1 MKTKSLFMEDAYLT
15 EMEADILDVQAE
27 GPQQWR
33 VILSETV
40 FYPRGG
46 GQSADQGLLK
56 NENWRG
62 EVYQVLMKEGE
73 IIHYVKGEEPPLQAK
88 IKGEIKWDRRYQH
101 MRSHS
106 AGHVIDFA
114 LYQLGY
120 SPDNLRP
127 LKADHGK
134 KPYIVYQGIL
144 EEDFREKLENQAN
157 ALVQQNLSFSTCLMS
172 YEELEKNTLYLQPG
186 LPVNK
191 PLRMLTLESV
201 GSVADGG
208 TQVRQTSEVGAIN
221 ITKIEQV
228 EGQTFIYYQIILG

>member
-33 VILSETV
+33 VVLSETV
-40 FYPRGG
+40 FYPMGG
-46 GQSADQGLLK
+46 GQSTDQGLLK
-56 NENWRG
+56 NEQWQG
-62 EVYQVLMKEGE
+62 EVYQVRIKEGE
-73 IIHYVKGEEPPLQAK
+73 IVHYVKGEEPPLQAK
-88 IKGEIKWDRRYQH
+88 VKGYIKWERRYQH

-114 LYQLGY
+114 LYQLGH
-120 SPDNLRP
+120 SPVHLKP

-134 KPYIVYQGIL
+134 KPYIVYEGVL
-144 EEDFREKLENQAN
+144 KEDFREKLEQQAN
-157 ALVQQNLSFSTCLMS
+157 ALVQQNLSFSTCMMS
-172 YEELEKNTLYLQPG
+172 YEELEKQTLYLQPG
-186 LPVNK
+186 LPLHK

-208 TQVRQTSEVGAIN
+208 TQVRQTSEVGKITL
-221 ITKIEQV
+221 TKIEAK
-228 EGQTFIYYQIILG
+228 EGQTFIYYQIS

>member
-1 MKTKSLFMEDAYLT
+1 MKTKSLFMKDAYLT
-15 EMEADILDVQAE
+15 EMEADILNVQAE

-46 GQSADQGLLK
+46 GQSTDQGVLK
-56 NENWRG
+56 NEQWQG
-62 EVYQVLMKEGE
+62 EVYQVLMKEDE
-73 IIHYVKGEEPPLQAK
+73 IVHYVKGEEPPLQAK
-88 IKGEIKWDRRYQH
+88 IKGQIKWERRYQH

-120 SPDNLRP
+120 SPNRLEP

-144 EEDFREKLENQAN
+144 EEDFREKLEQQAN
-157 ALVQQNLSFSTCLMS
+157 ALVQQNLSFSTCMIS
-172 YEELEKNTLYLQPG
+172 YEELEKKTLYLQPG
-186 LPVNK
+186 LPLHK

-208 TQVRQTSEVGAIN
+208 TQVRQTSEVGQIT
-221 ITKIEQV
+221 ITKIEQK
-228 EGQTFIYYQIILG
+228 EGQTIIHYQISA